1 MFFLV
6 RKDKIIYY
14 DLEMIKIYGDFLLF
28 LFYLFESVNFII
40 RENKWVK
47 VGFIMYFFFLVIV

>member
-1 MFFLV
+1 MLFLA

-14 DLEMIKIYGDFLLF
+14 DLEMTKTYGDFLLS
-28 LFYLFESVNFII
+28 LFYPLESVNFII

-47 VGFIMYFFFLVIV
+47 AGFTMYFPFLVTA